1 MLSDGKGGPF
11 MSQKEP
17 YQTRPLKPGGGQD
30 ISQKEQTGIEIATAE
45 LQAAP
50 DYQTAGFGPVYRL
63 ARADVVWQKYG
74 PVFSPAEALE
84 KGTAFPDLYSPYPL

>member
-1 MLSDGKGGPF
+1 
-11 MSQKEP
+11 MSRKNP
-17 YQTRPLKPGGGQD
+17 DQTRPLKPGGGQD

-63 ARADVVWQKYG
+63 ARAYVVWQKYG
-74 PVFSPAEALE
+74 PVFSPAEALKRE
-84 KGTAFPDLYSPYPL
+84 QLFRTFIVPTRYE